1 MKEMEKGGGAL
12 LPTHIYTH
20 PTSGN
25 RGGVNNG
32 AGSAAN
38 SIQGRVSN
46 PLFPFPFAI

>member
-1 MKEMEKGGGAL
+1 MKEMEIGGGGLAAY
-12 LPTHIYTH
+12 THTH

-25 RGGVNNG
+25 RGGVNNK